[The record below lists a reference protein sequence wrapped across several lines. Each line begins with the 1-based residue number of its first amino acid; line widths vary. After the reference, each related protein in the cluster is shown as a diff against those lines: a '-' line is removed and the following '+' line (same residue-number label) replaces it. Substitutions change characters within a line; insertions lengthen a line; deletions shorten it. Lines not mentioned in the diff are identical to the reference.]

1 MEKGEK
7 LIPRGVKCQNFEV
20 VGSLEEVARIYRD
33 RWIGALEQANG
44 FEIDLADARE
54 RISLLERRL
63 SDLTGV
69 SIGPKIE
76 ARER

>member
-1 MEKGEK
+1 MAKSEDF
-7 LIPRGVKCQNFEV
+7 IPRGVRCDNFEV
-20 VGSLEEVARIYRD
+20 VGKLDEVAAIYRA
-33 RWIGALEQANG
+33 RWVGALEQANG

-54 RISLLERRL
+54 RIASLERRL

-76 ARER
+76 ARE